1 MQTAGDTNSASSWE
15 VRRHIKIPTL
25 SQAAD
30 AAAVVGTIG
39 ELPGVH
45 SVTTDLDRRQVV
57 VDYDAS
63 QSSYQ
68 EIEQTLKDAGIPPAN
83 SWWDRIKGGWYQ
95 YTDENARD
103 NAKAPPPS
111 CCNKP
116 PR

>member
-1 MQTAGDTNSASSWE
+1 MPTPDTMQTSGAWE
-15 VRRHIKIPTL
+15 VRRCIKIPAL

-30 AAAVVGTIG
+30 AATVVAAVG

-45 SVTTDLDRRQVV
+45 SVITDLDQHQIV

-68 EIEQTLKDAGIPPAN
+68 EIVQTLKGAGLSPAN
-83 SWWDRIKGGWYQ
+83 GWWDRMKGGWYQ
-95 YTDENARD
+95 YTDENARE